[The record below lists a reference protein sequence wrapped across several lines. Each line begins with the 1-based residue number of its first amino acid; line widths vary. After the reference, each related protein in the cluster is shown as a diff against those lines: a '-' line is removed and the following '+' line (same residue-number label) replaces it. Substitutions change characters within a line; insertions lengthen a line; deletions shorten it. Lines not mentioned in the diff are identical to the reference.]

1 MRSLFSTSR
10 PWPVVAFVAVVAAA
24 MVLTTQVFAADED
37 YEPQNLTGRKV
48 AVLVGEGLHDAE
60 TLVPIGFLTNRGAT
74 VTVVGVEPGYAKAYN
89 SDTYVR
95 IEKSVDD
102 VKPEDFDAVVIPGG
116 KSPAYLRKHE
126 NAVAFARA
134 AVEQGKVTGAIC
146 HGPQVLIT
154 AGVLEGKK
162 ATAYSGVAEE
172 LKDAGATY
180 EDVPMLRDGNIITSR
195 VPDDLPVFLRTIEKA
210 LSAKG

>member
-1 MRSLFSTSR
+1 MTTLFFELGR
-10 PWPVVAFVAVVAAA
+10 FPLPAFIALVAASI
-24 MVLTTQVFAADED
+24 VFTPAALAADDD
-37 YEPQNLTGRKV
+37 YEPQDLTGRKV

-60 TLVPIGFLTNRGAT
+60 TLVPIGFLVNRGAA

-162 ATAYSGVAEE
+162 ATAYSGVADE

-180 EDVPMLRDGNIITSR
+180 EDVPMMRDGNIITSR

-210 LSAKG
+210 LAAKG